1 MLRFSGGKKVYSI
14 LSSITS
20 HLRKKKKKRR
30 TSMYLFALTFAESY
44 KEVFYSLKYIN
55 SNMSKAFIVLLTLFL
70 AIFGRKKKGKKE
82 FLIAYA

>member
-1 MLRFSGGKKVYSI
+1 
-14 LSSITS
+14 
-20 HLRKKKKKRR
+20 
-30 TSMYLFALTFAESY
+30 MYLFALTFAESY

-82 FLIAYA
+82 FLIAYAQGFVRYLQDINMVLSY